1 MLKANLAITKKEIAL
16 PLEVIY
22 DFKKSHWVIAVRL
35 LCFLFQV
42 VHIREPKKELIE
54 VPPESVPAEPETVKA
69 TKAYADQ
76 RQKAKRNRR
85 RKPSKAMANLYRL
98 EV

>member
-1 MLKANLAITKKEIAL
+1 MKYNFVVTKHEIAL

-22 DFKKSHWVIAVRL
+22 DFQKSHWLIAIRL
-35 LCFLFQV
+35 LYFLFQFHHV
-42 VHIREPKKELIE
+42 YAPKVERYK
-54 VPPESVPAEPETVKA
+54 PDEPEPEYVKP

-85 RKPSKAMANLYRL
+85 RKPKKAIANMYQLRGKNA
-98 EV
+98 